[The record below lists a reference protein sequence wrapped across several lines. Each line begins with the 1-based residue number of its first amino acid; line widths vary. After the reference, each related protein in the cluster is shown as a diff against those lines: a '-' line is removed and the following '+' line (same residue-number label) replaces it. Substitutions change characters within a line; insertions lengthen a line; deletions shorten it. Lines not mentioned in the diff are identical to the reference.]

1 MLRYSNESWYAL
13 QMVVLI
19 SKHLVSR
26 LILNQAKN
34 SFKEI
39 EALLTDSTAETSYL
53 LFISCIYMKRKSYN
67 LRELNP
73 NPIEVVDSKMGKLL
87 MIKERRK

>member
-1 MLRYSNESWYAL
+1 
-13 QMVVLI
+13 MVVLI
-19 SKHLVSR
+19 SKHLVTNH
-26 LILNQAKN
+26 LILNEAKN